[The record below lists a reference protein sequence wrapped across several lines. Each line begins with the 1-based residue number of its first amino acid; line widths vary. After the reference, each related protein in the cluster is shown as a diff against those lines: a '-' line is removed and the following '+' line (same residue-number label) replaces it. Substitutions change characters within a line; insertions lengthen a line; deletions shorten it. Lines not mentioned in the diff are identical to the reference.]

1 MWFSNLLYWV
11 IAPKCDQYSSLQLQ
25 YSLKGSCICQRCSFS
40 RCCPQYFKR
49 VSRRSTG
56 ILWLLRGEKATRLE
70 KRVDLGRLWWQYTL
84 RIQVRTLLNS
94 TAIMITHHIKVFAKL
109 CKCNH
114 SNDYFHSRFAKNFID
129 IREREMNV
137 QRGTKDHGRQLMNL
151 HNNEAGR
158 RVI

>member
-1 MWFSNLLYWV
+1 MT
-11 IAPKCDQYSSLQLQ
+11 I
-25 YSLKGSCICQRCSFS
+25 
-40 RCCPQYFKR
+40 
-49 VSRRSTG
+49 
-56 ILWLLRGEKATRLE
+56 
-70 KRVDLGRLWWQYTL
+70 YT
-84 RIQVRTLLNS
+84 TDTSKNS
-94 TAIMITHHIKVFAKL
+94 TSPVEAIMIRHYKVLYFKVFVKL

>member
-1 MWFSNLLYWV
+1 M
-11 IAPKCDQYSSLQLQ
+11 APKRDQYSSLQLQ
-25 YSLKGSCICQRCSFS
+25 YSLKGSCICQRCCFC

-49 VSRRSTG
+49 LSRRSTG
-56 ILWLLRGEKATRLE
+56 ILWLLRGKKATRLE

-84 RIQVRTLLNS
+84 RIQVRTVLRPLRQLWWDTINF
-94 TAIMITHHIKVFAKL
+94 KVFVKL